1 MMSKMGRYIYGLHED
16 QLSRGEYMEI
26 EIQRG
31 IPRPTQ
37 RIKLP
42 DYPLQDM
49 TTDPEEAFNTKILA
63 TDKKQ
68 VSAMRRKITRWGNRQ
83 DPVRKFSIQAAKN
96 DPTNPHSELTMWV
109 WRVI

>member
-1 MMSKMGRYIYGLHED
+1 MSKMGRYVHGLYED
-16 QLSRGEYMEI
+16 QLLRGEYMEI

-31 IPRPTQ
+31 IPRPTE

-63 TDKKQ
+63 TDKKK

-96 DPTNPHSELTMWV
+96 DPGNPHSELTMWV
-109 WRVI
+109 WRIS